1 MNQRIEIEKPS
12 HMNEKLFYLLL
23 DRILN
28 QIVTQI
34 KQNIIKTD
42 GVKI

>member
-1 MNQRIEIEKPS
+1 
-12 HMNEKLFYLLL
+12 MNEKLFYLLL